1 MNTIFNLIESKASN
15 WINQEKAKSQSVIGN
30 LVKYIEKESKLREPQ
45 REAIE
50 VYLWLKFVGNNQK
63 ISDIIRA
70 GLLYDEETAKGY
82 NNFHTFGSDYTTQF
96 LNQFFQE
103 NSVENLQN
111 KLANDPKSEK
121 TNWDKV
127 LEELLHNY
135 HYPNY
140 LFSLPMGAGKTY
152 LMACFIY
159 LDLYFANLYKNDKR
173 FAHNFIVLAPQASKT
188 AILPSLQ
195 TIRNFN
201 PEWILPSKEADKLK
215 QIIQIEILDAL
226 SSQRKDKLQGNN
238 PNLEKVNRISQT
250 KKFGMVFITN
260 AEKVVLEKYEEKDKI
275 YAEKDSLYYDEK
287 KASEILKLNELR
299 NKLSDI
305 PHLGIILD
313 EVHHSYG
320 KNGEQEEKKLRKA
333 VNILDQHKNTTCVLG
348 LSGTPYVKHK
358 VKIGND
364 EIKLNQI
371 QDIVYNYYLNQGIG
385 RFLKI
390 PEIKKVDV
398 KEDLFIKQALT
409 DFFSNFDIKYKNGT
423 KSKVVFY
430 CPSIKVLNEKI
441 LPVIQDWYKQKRKGK
456 EAEIFKFYTNGSSMK
471 YQKTAWLYLTI

>member
-1 MNTIFNLIESKASN
+1 MNTVFNLIESKASN
-15 WINQEKAKSQSVIGN
+15 WINQEKTKSQSVIGN
-30 LVKYIEKESKLREPQ
+30 LVKYIEKEDKLREPQ
-45 REAIE
+45 REAIG
-50 VYLWLKFVGNNQK
+50 VYLWLKFVGNNQR

-70 GLLYDEETAKGY
+70 GLLYDEETAKSY
-82 NNFHTFGSDYTTQF
+82 DNFHTFGNNYTTQF

-103 NSVENLQN
+103 NNVENLKK
-111 KLANDPKSEK
+111 KLVNDPKSEK

-215 QIIQIEILDAL
+215 QIIKIEILDAL
-226 SSQRKDKLQGNN
+226 SSQRKDKLHGNN

-250 KKFGMVFITN
+250 KNFGMVFITN

-275 YAEKDSLYYDEK
+275 YVDK
-287 KASEILKLNELR
+287 
-299 NKLSDI
+299 
-305 PHLGIILD
+305 G
-313 EVHHSYG
+313 SY
-320 KNGEQEEKKLRKA
+320 
-333 VNILDQHKNTTCVLG
+333 
-348 LSGTPYVKHK
+348 
-358 VKIGND
+358 
-364 EIKLNQI
+364 
-371 QDIVYNYYLNQGIG
+371 
-385 RFLKI
+385 
-390 PEIKKVDV
+390 
-398 KEDLFIKQALT
+398 
-409 DFFSNFDIKYKNGT
+409 
-423 KSKVVFY
+423 
-430 CPSIKVLNEKI
+430 
-441 LPVIQDWYKQKRKGK
+441 
-456 EAEIFKFYTNGSSMK
+456 
-471 YQKTAWLYLTI
+471 